1 MLAPI
6 VTQNA
11 ALICLVADWDGD
23 AAPTVVDLAK
33 RLERDKDNTRK
44 TVNLLKS
51 EGVLTYSAAE
61 GVGVTDA
68 GRDQVP
74 ALRVVTGEREVDPNA
89 LQLIA
94 SRLMPHP
101 LNPRTTFAPEEIEAL
116 AEAIAEGGLLQN
128 LTVRAM
134 DPPGLATSHW
144 IVAGERRW
152 RAIRLLIDRKDPR
165 WPTDRKIRCQLV
177 DIDDQQHLILATIE
191 NIARVDLNKI
201 EEAKNFAALEATGL
215 RPSQIAK
222 KIGKTPRHVQRR
234 LQLLTC
240 EPHIQD
246 QVAAGDM
253 SVEAALA
260 TVQEKKPEVAAAEDG
275 DPCVFDG
282 RTYPNA
288 TLATEARRLAEGG
301 GPSGSG
307 SRPVRPPH
315 PDEATDNSI
324 SPAQAL
330 LLGEVQCKQI
340 RDATWIKGLGH
351 VVVLDEDAPADLR
364 EQLRPMLWGGYL
376 AHGQLG
382 DGTGRH
388 YLRATDSTAEYLR
401 KLHKFPHHSFDALRH
416 LRFAIGARPNTGCHY
431 VTPWLNYSAALD
443 QWTNGA
449 DPMIAPT
456 DPADPGAIG
465 GHFESVADLRTA
477 TGVEPVETA
486 TEGLLGPLTSDERPA
501 PLFALYPGD
510 IVHTGGASTYRLLDM
525 PESTGPRTI
534 FRVQPILKGKDFG
547 GTRALDLREIH
558 GLAR

>member
-1 MLAPI
+1 MHLQPI

-23 AAPTVVDLAK
+23 TAPTVVDLAK

-51 EGVLTYSAAE
+51 EGVLTYSAAD
-61 GVGVTDA
+61 GVGVTDI
-68 GRDQVP
+68 GRNQVP

-89 LQLIA
+89 LQLTA

-165 WPTDRKIRCQLV
+165 WPADRKIRCQLV

-201 EEAKNFAALEATGL
+201 EEARNFAALEATGL

-260 TVQEKKPEVAAAEDG
+260 TVQEKKPEAATGDE
-275 DPCVFDG
+275 DPCAFDG

-307 SRPVRPPH
+307 SRPARPPH

-330 LLGEVQCKQI
+330 LLGEILCKQI
-340 RDATWIKGLGH
+340 REDSWVKGVGQ
-351 VVVLDEDAPADLR
+351 VVALDEDAPSDLR
-364 EQLRPMLWGGYL
+364 EQLRPLLWGGYL
-376 AHGQLG
+376 SHGMLG
-382 DGTGRH
+382 DGTQRQ
-388 YLRATDSTAEYLR
+388 YLRANESTGEYLR
-401 KLHKFPHHSFDALRH
+401 KQHKFPHHSFDALKF
-416 LRFAIGARPNTGCHY
+416 LRFAIGARPNTGCNY

-443 QWTNGA
+443 QWANAGA
-449 DPMIAPT
+449 PVA
-456 DPADPGAIG
+456 AAAEQGAIG
-465 GHFESVADLRTA
+465 GHFDSVADLRAA
-477 TGVEPVETA
+477 TGVEPEA
-486 TEGLLGPLTSDERPA
+486 PSTEALLAPLTAEERPA

-510 IVHTGGASTYRLLDM
+510 IVHTGGASTYLLLDM